1 MSTLSKTYDYGR
13 GDCVHTLTYSV
24 TTTATQVTVALTKV
38 TFSGNINVNGLYL
51 RVYLDGTAKIS
62 PAQDTFTW
70 SGTSNTTFN
79 KGTAATSK
87 VLKLQVGYNSNGSSP
102 LWSTTVNISV
112 PALASYAITFNR
124 GNLAAGNCSP
134 SSITQ
139 GTKYQGQTYTIPSTV
154 FTDTTK
160 HLLFDHWLGSNGVNY
175 VSGNTYTTDA
185 ALTLTAQYTQQYYD
199 PIVAIDTSQTGRCTQ
214 AGVLTDDESTYY
226 KVTASIKVDTR
237 FTTFSN
243 TATWQARTAASATAL
258 TQVSRN
264 ATSKGTSGNYTEYE
278 VVAVYSGI
286 AEASAGTFT
295 LVTTQTHHSL
305 TVTISKGVSVGN
317 MLYALD
323 VYRGA
328 TGVGIGTSASDG
340 YFDVGYPTRI
350 YNGLNIFATTDA
362 QLPMITSSTS
372 GIDSYIKCKHLVPN
386 DSGAVVLTGFG
397 VGSGG
402 VNHGIWSYALNKWL
416 IYANRDYGYLM
427 SGVFRIGNNA
437 SPAPS
442 FYQSYDY
449 ALLRAN
455 NSGSSWHPILS
466 FRSAGGGSWSIGTYN
481 NENLIFS
488 YVQSGATDN
497 TKSTQ
502 IAFAPP
508 SLNASHTIPANSL
521 AYKSSLSH
529 GCSLQDTTVT
539 PYKNNSAYAIPAR
552 EDVTITVPITTA
564 AGKRLISVVAVKIGG
579 TGSARFVSRGYDVD
593 GFNVGGSNTI
603 YTYWKNDYGDLA
615 NCTALT
621 VTVQIMTISDT
632 IS

>member
-13 GDCVHTLTYSV
+13 GPCVHTLTYEV
-24 TTTATQVTVALTKV
+24 TTTATQVTVKLTKV
-38 TFSGNINVNGLYL
+38 TFSGGLNVNGLYL
-51 RVYLDGTAKIS
+51 RVYLDGTAKVS
-62 PAQDTFTW
+62 PAVDTFTW

-79 KGTAATSK
+79 RGTAATSK

-102 LWSTTVNISV
+102 LWTVTVNISI

-124 GNLAAGNCSP
+124 GNLAAANCSP
-134 SSITQ
+134 SSISQ
-139 GTKYQGQTYTIPSTV
+139 GTKYQGQSYTIPSTV

-160 HLLFDHWLGSNGVNY
+160 HLLFDHWLGSNGVSY
-175 VSGNTYTTDA
+175 VSGNTYATDA

-226 KVTASIKVDTR
+226 KVVASVKVDTR

-243 TATWQARTAASATAL
+243 TATWLARTASSATAL
-258 TQVSRN
+258 TQVSRS

-286 AEASAGTFT
+286 SAASAGTFT

-323 VYRGA
+323 IYKGA

-350 YNGLNIFATTDA
+350 YNGFSIFATTAA
-362 QLPMITSSTS
+362 QLPLITASAS
-372 GIDSYIKCKHLVPN
+372 GINSYITCEHLFPG
-386 DSGAVVLTGFG
+386 DSGAVVQASFG

-402 VNHGIWSYALNKWL
+402 VNHGIWSNPLNKWL
-416 IYANRDYGYLM
+416 IYGDRTYGYLM

-437 SPAPS
+437 SPSPS
-442 FYQSYDY
+442 YYQSYDY

-455 NSGSSWHPILS
+455 NSGSNWHPILA
-466 FRSAGGGSWSIGTYN
+466 FRTAGGGSWSFGTYN
-481 NENLIFS
+481 SESLVFT

-497 TKSTQ
+497 TKASE
-502 IAFAPP
+502 IYIAPP
-508 SLNASHTIPANSL
+508 TVNTNKVVGVNSL
-521 AYKSSLSH
+521 AYKESLAS
-529 GCSLQDTTVT
+529 GITYGQYTVT
-539 PYKNNSAYAIPAR
+539 PYANQSALAIPAR
-552 EDVTITVPITTA
+552 NNIQVNVTFTSPSGTICI
-564 AGKRLISVVAVKIGG
+564 GLVAVVIGG
-579 TGSARFVSRGYDVD
+579 DGSARFVCRGWDLD
-593 GFNVGGSNTI
+593 GLSTGGTVTAK
-603 YTYWKNDYGDLA
+603 TYWKNDYGDLS
-615 NCTALT
+615 NCTKLT
-621 VTVQIMTISDT
+621 VTVQAAFIKSTFS
-632 IS
+632 